1 MKIFI
6 VIKNPEENRVGRE
19 KKEEKKKREKRRKG
33 RKCKYLW
40 IFLTDIKCKIN

>member
-19 KKEEKKKREKRRKG
+19 KKEEKEREKKEEKDG
-33 RKCKYLW
+33 N
-40 IFLTDIKCKIN
+40 INIYGYS